1 MLDIYTHVIF
11 GTRKKK
17 KVTGPATGDPN
28 MEEIAIETH
37 NLKKQ
42 YGQGIV
48 ALKDLNIKIKR
59 GQCVGYLGP
68 NGSGKT
74 TTIKILTNLIK
85 PSSGQ
90 AFING
95 IDVTQFPKEALRP
108 VGSLVEVPGI
118 YEYLTAH
125 EMLAYF
131 GKIRKMSKADINR
144 RIKEVLMTVKL
155 SEWEHKKI
163 GSFSTGMLRRLAIG
177 QALLHDPEILI
188 LDEPVIGLDPKG
200 MKDIRD
206 IIKKMLLEKKTIFL
220 SSHLLGEVAETC
232 NDVILLDKGV
242 IVSSDSVAHLTGATL
257 GSKIEVSFLKPLT
270 EEQCKTISN
279 FDIIKDV
286 EPMGEQIR
294 IIYDGKPETSS
305 KILSQIIGLGVEVV
319 SFSPQKVSLED
330 VYVAVMGDERGVS

>member
-1 MLDIYTHVIF
+1 
-11 GTRKKK
+11 
-17 KVTGPATGDPN
+17 
-28 MEEIAIETH
+28 MEEIAIETR

-42 YGQGIV
+42 YGQGII

-74 TTIKILTNLIK
+74 TTIKVLTNLIK
-85 PSSGQ
+85 PTSGQ

-95 IDVTQFPKEALRP
+95 IDVNQFPKEALRP

-118 YEYLTAH
+118 YDFLTSH

-131 GKIRKMSKADINR
+131 GKIRKMSSADIDR
-144 RIKEVLMTVKL
+144 RIKEILTTVKL

-177 QALLHDPEILI
+177 QALLHDPDILI

-200 MKDIRD
+200 MKDVRD
-206 IIKKMLLEKKTIFL
+206 IIKKMLTEGKTIFL
-220 SSHLLGEVAETC
+220 SSHLLNEVAETC

-242 IVSSDSVAHLTGATL
+242 VVSSDSVAHLTGMTL
-257 GSKIEVSFLKPLT
+257 GSKIEVAFLKPLS
-270 EEQCKTISN
+270 EEQGKNIRALEN
-279 FDIIKDV
+279 IKDV
-286 EPMGEQIR
+286 ENVGEQIR

-305 KILSQIIGLGVEVV
+305 KILSKIIGLGVDVV

-330 VYVAVMGDERGVS
+330 VYVSVMGDERGVS